1 MKTIAQ
7 HQEEI
12 MDRTD
17 EIVVGAEYWLSSFH
31 DVDGAYVKVLNKDN
45 INKHLCDNCKPIN
58 LYEERNLIYE
68 FRKYNKRL
76 LND

>member
-1 MKTIAQ
+1 
-7 HQEEI
+7 
-12 MDRTD
+12 MDCIKCTK
-17 EIVVGAEYWLSSFH
+17 INN
-31 DVDGAYVKVLNKDN
+31 VKVLNKDN

-76 LND
+76 LNDKK